1 MIARAWGPAARMQ
14 DVVMRLALAAILAA
28 ALFFAL
34 AMVFGGLHTSTDS
47 TATSIELARENSLN
61 RSAFHLQT

>member
-1 MIARAWGPAARMQ
+1 MQ
-14 DVVMRLALAAILAA
+14 DVVLRLALAAILAA

-34 AMVFGGLHTSTDS
+34 AVVFGDVHDSADS
-47 TATSIELARENSLN
+47 TMSGVELARENSLN